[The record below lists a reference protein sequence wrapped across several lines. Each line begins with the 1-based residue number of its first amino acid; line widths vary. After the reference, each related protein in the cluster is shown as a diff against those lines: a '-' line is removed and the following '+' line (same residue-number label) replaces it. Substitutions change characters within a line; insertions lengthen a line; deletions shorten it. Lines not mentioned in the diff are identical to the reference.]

1 MAFVIKDRV
10 QQTGTAVGTSR
21 FDLSGN
27 VTGFQS
33 FSVIGNSNTTYYS
46 ATDVVGN
53 WEVGLG
59 VYYSGNTSIQRSSGN
74 VLSSSNNGFLVG
86 FPGAVTVFCT
96 YPSAKAV
103 YLDSSNSAVF
113 GSNTDIF
120 TGTQQKLTLTNGV
133 QALYAYSNNAAA
145 TSLNFYKSRSNT
157 AYDTVLSTDTLG
169 NIVFNGSMSNFGG
182 VVFAGAYIQ
191 GAMDGTPTYDDD
203 QNHVSAFP
211 TRISFYNRN
220 SGYSGTEDVNLTE
233 SMRLSNTSV
242 LSIGGAGF
250 YLGSTNSA
258 ASYSALLTNSNGDL
272 ILSADPNNSYGSSDV
287 ITRVDNI
294 DRIRTDATG
303 ITQFTSNLVMVYQG
317 ANVTKSTTATLTP
330 AELVTGILTTTGTS
344 YTITLPSGANIES
357 ALTWAASNVALD
369 FFIVNTAS
377 GNITIN
383 ANSNTLIGN
392 ATIATIN
399 SAQLRIRRTATNT
412 FTVYRLR

>member
-1 MAFVIKDRV
+1 MAFVIRDRV
-10 QQTGTAVGTSR
+10 QQTGTANATHFNLTGTP
-21 FDLSGN
+21 
-27 VTGFQS
+27 TGFQS

-46 ATDVVGN
+46 ATDVTGG
-53 WEVGLG
+53 WEVGRG
-59 VYYSGNTSIQRSSGN
+59 TYASATGSIQRN
-74 VLSSSNNGFLVG
+74 TVLSSSNNGALVG
-86 FPGAVTVFCT
+86 FSGTVTVFCT
-96 YPSAKAV
+96 YPSSKSV
-103 YLDSSNSAVF
+103 IVNDSNVVSL
-113 GSNTDIF
+113 GLNTDIF
-120 TGTQQKLTLTNGV
+120 TGTQEELTITNNN
-133 QALYAYSNNAAA
+133 QSFYAYTNNAAA
-145 TSLNFYKSRSNT
+145 SSLKFYKSRSNT
-157 AYDTVLSTDTLG
+157 TFGTVLSTDTLG
-169 NIVFNGSMSNFGG
+169 NVVFYGAMSNIGG
-182 VVFAGAYIQ
+182 FFADAAYIQ
-191 GAMDGTPTYDDD
+191 CAMDGTPTYDED
-203 QNHVSAFP
+203 NASISAFP

-220 SGYSGTEDVNLTE
+220 GGYTPGVDVVLSE

-242 LSIGGAGF
+242 LSIQGQGF
-250 YLGSTNSA
+250 YLGSVNSA
-258 ASYSALLTNSNGDL
+258 ASYSAFLTNSNGDL
-272 ILSADPNNSYGSSDV
+272 ILSADPNNSYSTSDV

-317 ANVTKSTTATLTP
+317 ANVTKSTTATLTG
-330 AELVTGILTTTGTS
+330 AELVTGILTTTGTN

-369 FFIVNTAS
+369 FFIVNTAT

>member
-10 QQTGTAVGTSR
+10 QQTGTANATH
-21 FDLSGN
+21 FNLSGTP
-27 VTGFQS
+27 TGFQN
-33 FSVIGNSNTTYYS
+33 FSVLGTSNTTYYA
-46 ATDVVGN
+46 ATDVAGG

-59 VYYSGNTSIQRSSGN
+59 TYSSVSGSIQRN
-74 VLSSSNNGFLVG
+74 TILSSSNGGSSVTFSG
-86 FPGAVTVFCT
+86 TVTVFCT
-96 YPSAKAV
+96 YPSSKAV
-103 YLDSSNSAVF
+103 YLDLSNVATL

-120 TGTQQKLTLTNGV
+120 TGAQEKLTVTNGV
-133 QALYAYSNNAAA
+133 QSLYVYTNSNAA
-145 TSLNFYKSRSNT
+145 TTLNFYKSRSNT
-157 AYDTVLSTDTLG
+157 AFGTVLSTDTLG
-169 NIVFNGSMSNFGG
+169 NIVFNGAMSNLGG
-182 VVFAGAYIQ
+182 FFFTGTVIQ
-191 GAMDGTPTYDDD
+191 CAMDGTPTYDDD
-203 QNHVSAFP
+203 NNYVSAFP

-220 SGYSGTEDVNLTE
+220 SGYSGTQDVVLTE

-242 LSIGGAGF
+242 LSIGGYGF
-250 YLGSTNSA
+250 YLGSTNTA
-258 ASYSALLTNSNGDL
+258 QSYSALLTNSNGDL
-272 ILSADPNNSYGSSDV
+272 ILSADPNNSYSSSDV

-317 ANVTKSTTATLTP
+317 ANVTKSTTATLTG
-330 AELVTGILTTTGTS
+330 AELVTGILTTTGTN

-392 ATIATIN
+392 ATIAAIN